1 MVWPLA
7 PVDGSAV
14 PKEFVPGVAALV
26 PSVPP
31 IDICDPMRL
40 RPNAAVAKRAI
51 QRAKQRRESGI
62 MIHAPHIE
70 VTWIQI

>member
-14 PKEFVPGVAALV
+14 PKEFVPGVAALE

-31 IDICDPMRL
+31 IDICDPMPP
-40 RPNAAVAKRAI
+40 RPNDAVAERAK
-51 QRAKQRRESGI
+51 QRAKQRRESGF
-62 MIHAPHIE
+62 MIHVPHVE
-70 VTWIQI
+70 VTWT

>member
-14 PKEFVPGVAALV
+14 PEEFVPGVAALV

-31 IDICDPMRL
+31 VDICDPMPP
-40 RPNAAVAKRAI
+40 RPNAAVAERTR
-51 QRAKQRRESGI
+51 QRAKQRRESGF
-62 MIHAPHIE
+62 MIPVPHVE
-70 VTWIQI
+70 VTWT